1 MNRPRSKFASA
12 ALLSLAVAG
21 SAALGA
27 PDTPTKKTPTPL
39 PAPDA
44 LARPLSERISGK
56 RKLGD
61 VELDLLWGKQNAR
74 VYGAGVGICD
84 NAYQIPVS
92 RSEVVALLEAVR
104 TARFGA
110 MPDRFGG
117 EEEENE
123 RQGQGGDIP
132 QMRGRLEVR
141 LGPVSKTVL
150 QMQGP
155 EQSQELET
163 LATRILK
170 TCDGAP
176 KRGVAASSLAD
187 GLAKLASGKL
197 SPQAFEALVQRRE
210 SRSSSAAGAE
220 NWILRVEGRDATGRR
235 MPGGRAPDAPKKLT
249 LSDKQFQILVALLSS
264 NDVGAL
270 PPSVYSAQ
278 YTDLRVKVLNREQ
291 VVSGRR
297 FGGEKA
303 EGAGA
308 PHPTFDRIYDGLHGI
323 YVEVQREG
331 KTGTEPVELRSE
343 RESEEEKEREEERE
357 RERERNEEKR
367 ERAKPATTPS
377 PGGP

>member
-1 MNRPRSKFASA
+1 MNRARSKFASA
-12 ALLSLAVAG
+12 GLLAFAVAG
-21 SAALGA
+21 SAAFGA
-27 PDTPTKKTPTPL
+27 PDTPPKKTPTPP

-44 LARPLSERISGK
+44 LAKPLSERISGK

-74 VYGAGVGICD
+74 VYGTGIGICD

-92 RSEVVALLEAVR
+92 RSEIVALLEAVR
-104 TARFGA
+104 AARFGA

-123 RQGQGGDIP
+123 RQGGDIP

-141 LGPVSKTVL
+141 LGPVSKSVL
-150 QMQGP
+150 QMQGA
-155 EQSQELET
+155 EQSKELEA

-170 TCDGAP
+170 ACDGAP
-176 KRGVAASSLAD
+176 KRGVGASSLED

-197 SPQAFEALVQRRE
+197 SSEAFEALVQRRE
-210 SRSSSAAGAE
+210 KSSGSRDASV
-220 NWILRVEGRDATGRR
+220 NWILRIEGRDATGRR
-235 MPGGRAPDAPKKLT
+235 MPGGRTPDAPRKLT
-249 LSDKQFQILVALLSS
+249 LSEKQFQNLVALLSS
-264 NDVGAL
+264 NDVGSL
-270 PPSVYSAQ
+270 PPSVYTAE
-278 YTDLRVKVLNREQ
+278 YTDLRVKVLNREK

-308 PHPTFDRIYDGLHGI
+308 PHPTFDRIYDGVHGI
-323 YVEVQREG
+323 YVEVLREG

-343 RESEEEKEREEERE
+343 RESEEERERGEERE
-357 RERERNEEKR
+357 RERERGQEKR
-367 ERAKPATTPS
+367 DRAKPSTTPS
-377 PGGP
+377 PGGR